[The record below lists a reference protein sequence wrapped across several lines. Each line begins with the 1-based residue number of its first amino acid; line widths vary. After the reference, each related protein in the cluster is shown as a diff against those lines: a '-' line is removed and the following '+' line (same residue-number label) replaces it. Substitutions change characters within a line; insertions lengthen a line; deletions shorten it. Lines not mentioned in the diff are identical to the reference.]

1 MKHEDLTADLE
12 KHLRSALVIG
22 TEEEIAMWEKK
33 VSELGLEWAAVFQDG
48 LVSNNSKWIY
58 DHRHEGSIIDRV
70 VVGRGIWE

>member
-1 MKHEDLTADLE
+1 MKREEQTTDLE
-12 KHLRSALVIG
+12 KNLRTALVIG
-22 TEEEIAMWEKK
+22 SEKEIAKWEKK

-70 VVGRGIWE
+70 VVGKGIWE